1 MARRARQGLSPIQI
15 TCIAIVLAGVG
26 LLAVLSFTSK
36 FFTSGNSSQ
45 SMRSVSELDIT
56 DYTTS
61 GNSMGGTVWRVTGTI
76 DEKLRWTRERGQ
88 VVSVYIEQGATKE
101 SLPII
106 VPKKF
111 KDLSINVGDRFT
123 FKVEV
128 AEKQFLV
135 ARELVRS

>member
-15 TCIAIVLAGVG
+15 TCIAIGIAGAG
-26 LLAVLSFTSK
+26 LLAAVTF
-36 FFTSGNSSQ
+36 SSSLFSPDN

-56 DYTTS
+56 NYITS
-61 GNSMGGTVWRVTGTI
+61 GNSMGGTVWRVTGTV
-76 DEKLRWTRERGQ
+76 DEKLRWTRDRGQ
-88 VVSVYIEQGATKE
+88 VVSVYIEQGLTKE

-106 VPKKF
+106 VPEKF
-111 KDLSINVGDRFT
+111 KDMSINVGDRFT

-135 ARELVRS
+135 ARELIRS

>member
-36 FFTSGNSSQ
+36 FFSSDN

-56 DYTTS
+56 DYITS

>member
-1 MARRARQGLSPIQI
+1 MARRARQGLSPIQM
-15 TCIAIVLAGVG
+15 TCIAIGVVAVG
-26 LLAVLSFTSK
+26 LVAVLTF
-36 FFTSGNSSQ
+36 NSSLFSPDN

-56 DYTTS
+56 NYITS

-76 DEKLRWTRERGQ
+76 DEKLRWTRDRGQ

-101 SLPII
+101 SLPIL
-106 VPKKF
+106 VPEKF
-111 KDLSINVGDRFT
+111 KDMSINVGDRFT

-135 ARELVRS
+135 ASELVRS

>member
-1 MARRARQGLSPIQI
+1 M
-15 TCIAIVLAGVG
+15 GVG
-26 LLAVLSFTSK
+26 LFAMLSLSSN
-36 FFTSGNSSQ
+36 FFSSGNSSQ

-56 DYTTS
+56 NYITS

>member
-15 TCIAIVLAGVG
+15 TCIAVGLVGVG
-26 LLAVLSFTSK
+26 LVAVLTFSSSFFSPD
-36 FFTSGNSSQ
+36 NSL
-45 SMRSVSELDIT
+45 RSVSELNIGN
-56 DYTTS
+56 YITS

-76 DEKLRWTRERGQ
+76 DEKLRWTRDRGQ
-88 VVSVYIEQGATKE
+88 VVSVYIEQGSTKE
-101 SLPII
+101 SLPIV
-106 VPKKF
+106 VPEKF
-111 KDLSINVGDRFT
+111 KDISINVGDRFT